1 MDFIAVALGGA
12 LGSAARFG
20 TQIACRAWFG
30 MGFPWGTLA
39 VNLLGS
45 LLIGFCAAAAERG
58 WPSLRP
64 WILTGFLGGF
74 TTFSSFSFENVHLLR
89 NGQSL
94 AFILNIAVSVVGGI
108 ALAYAGYIGGR
119 SLLGVS

>member
-1 MDFIAVALGGA
+1 MALGGA
-12 LGSAARFG
+12 LGSVARFA
-20 TQIACRAWFG
+20 TQVVCRTWFG
-30 MGFPWGTLA
+30 IGFPWGTLV

-74 TTFSSFSFENVHLLR
+74 TTFSSFSFENVQLLR
-89 NGQSL
+89 NGQS
-94 AFILNIAVSVVGGI
+94 FEFFLNIAISMVGGI
-108 ALAYAGYIGGR
+108 ALAYVGYVAGR
-119 SLLGVS
+119 SLLGGP